1 MAYKPQKKVIQ
12 RSRVGLELV
21 SSAWPDLEKRPF
33 QSQAVDEVRALSSAL
48 VLDME
53 AANKT
58 AMSNP
63 SIPEGNEFKT

>member
-1 MAYKPQKKVIQ
+1 MAYKPQKNVIQ
-12 RSRVGLELV
+12 RSRAGLELV
-21 SSAWPDLEKRPF
+21 SFTWADLEKRPF
-33 QSQAVDEVRALSSAL
+33 QSQAVDEVKALSSAL

-63 SIPEGNEFKT
+63 SIPEGNEFRT

>member
-12 RSRVGLELV
+12 RSRLGLELV
-21 SSAWPDLEKRPF
+21 SCTWADLEKRSF
-33 QSQAVDEVRALSSAL
+33 QSQAVDEVKALSSAL
-48 VLDME
+48 VLDMD